1 MRNKF
6 YKSYFFKTI
15 ALLTI
20 LVVFI
25 AAFNFTIDPEKI
37 YTSKKNLNK
46 NELNLE
52 EKLNKLILERG
63 FLVYKD
69 KNWND
74 RDLYNLFSKRYKDK
88 GCIVFGASSVVSISV
103 VQNPRVLDKYC
114 NSLLNLGMPG
124 ATFEDYF
131 ALSNNFSPSDT
142 KKKKIFLSI
151 HPFTLNFNKDN
162 RWVKNSESYYEF
174 IENIKFETK
183 KIEKNKTQDQ
193 FFSKSIKNLFSYEY
207 FKTSLKIYLKK
218 DINENYITTNLDGVN
233 LEKTNVILFDGSK
246 KKRELDKN
254 SKNVEIDLN
263 TINYKI
269 SLDKL
274 LDEDV
279 LNLLLKYKKYFEKNS
294 EIIFLLTPY
303 HPDVFKLKNEP
314 IFKAIEIVET
324 VVHEFSR
331 TNQIDVV
338 GSFNPNKMNC
348 AKHEFFDASHPS
360 NKCLKRLEKAY
371 FSYSK

>member
-1 MRNKF
+1 MKSKF

-15 ALLTI
+15 IMCTI
-20 LVVFI
+20 LLVFI

-37 YTSKKNLNK
+37 YTFKKNSNK

-52 EKLNKLILERG
+52 KKLNKLILEKG

-88 GCIVFGASSVVSISV
+88 DCIVFGASSVVTISV
-103 VQNPRVLDKYC
+103 VQKPRVLDKYC

-131 ALSNNFSPSDT
+131 ALSNNFSSSDT

-162 RWVKNSESYYEF
+162 RWVKNSEDYYEF
-174 IENIKFETK
+174 IKNIEYKKK

-193 FFSKSIKNLFSYEY
+193 FFSKSISNLFSYEY
-207 FKTSLKIYLKK
+207 FKTSFKIYFKK
-218 DINENYITTNLDGVN
+218 NIKENYITTNLDGVN

-254 SKNVEIDLN
+254 SKKVEIDLN

-274 LDEDV
+274 IDYDV
-279 LNLLLKYKKYFEKNS
+279 LNLLLKYKKYFEKNNK
-294 EIIFLLTPY
+294 IIFLLTPY

-314 IFKAIEIVET
+314 IFKAIQIVENA
-324 VVHEFSR
+324 VHEFSK

-338 GSFNPNKMNC
+338 GSFNPKKMNC
-348 AKHEFFDASHPS
+348 DKHEFFDASHPS
-360 NKCLKRLEKAY
+360 NRCLNRLEKAY
-371 FSYSK
+371 YSYSK